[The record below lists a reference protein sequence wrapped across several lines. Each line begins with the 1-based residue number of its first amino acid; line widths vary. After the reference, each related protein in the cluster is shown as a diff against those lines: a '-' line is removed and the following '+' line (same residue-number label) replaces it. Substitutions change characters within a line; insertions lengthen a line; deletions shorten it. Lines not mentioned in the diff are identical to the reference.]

1 MGLDQKV
8 SQSLQELVSIAA
20 RVLVNQSTFPL
31 ILGKLFIFETIK
43 WLDGVNLSLGAVATV
58 PVELASLED
67 ASSVDGTMACQ
78 LLREKASQHF
88 SASSPWLAPSKRAH
102 TSSPV

>member
-1 MGLDQKV
+1 M
-8 SQSLQELVSIAA
+8 VSIAA
-20 RVLVNQSTFPL
+20 RVLVNQSNFPL
-31 ILGKLFIFETIK
+31 ILGKLFIYETIK
-43 WLDGVNLSLGAVATV
+43 WLDDVNLSLGAVATV

-67 ASSVDGTMACQ
+67 ASSVEPACQ